1 MGRSPLALAHARLMS
16 EAEQLLNGTGLQV
29 AEVADR
35 LGFRDPAYFS
45 RFFQRHAGMPPGRHR
60 ATLAA
65 AGSGARSFA
74 AWP

>member
-29 AEVADR
+29 ADR

-45 RFFQRHAGMPPGRHR
+45 RFFQRHAGMPPGRYR
-60 ATLAA
+60 AALAA

>member
-45 RFFQRHAGMPPGRHR
+45 RFFQRHAGMPPGRYR